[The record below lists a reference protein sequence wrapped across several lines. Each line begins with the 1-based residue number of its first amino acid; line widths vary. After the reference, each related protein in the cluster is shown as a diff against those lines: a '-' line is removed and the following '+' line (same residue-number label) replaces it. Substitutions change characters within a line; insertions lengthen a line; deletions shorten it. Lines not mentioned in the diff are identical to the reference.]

1 MAKKFNVTQ
10 KMTIEI
16 YKKKKRKLFCKI
28 EIDDYQIFEDIISIL
43 NSPSRFVKLTE
54 NLVVDKTD
62 IDYIILN

>member
-28 EIDDYQIFEDIISIL
+28 EIDDYQIFEDIISRL

>member
-1 MAKKFNVTQ
+1 MIKKFNVTQ

-28 EIDDYQIFEDIISIL
+28 EIDDYQIFEDIIAVL
-43 NSPSRFVKLTE
+43 NSSARFVKLTD